1 MGNDQ
6 KSMEKQLKGFLL
18 SRFFLILAIVSV
30 AELIIVFLTNE
41 YLLPSLIMITKYDS
55 VIRIDGAEGLF
66 IVVFVLIAT
75 MIVKKIFPLFRISPA
90 DVNIF
95 LEKILSRRGFT
106 GINASDATETLQAI
120 SNEPKA
126 VLSIILS
133 GILLAVILILPY
145 IIGGV
150 IFSISVARGV
160 KRLQREKEEERKKE
174 EKRRYLMI
182 SNIVHDLKTP
192 MTTVYGYAKA
202 INDGIVPENKQH
214 EYHEAIMAKT
224 ERMNEVVAMLLDY
237 VKLDSEGFTIKK
249 ERIDICELVRSCC
262 AFSFTDIEAAGD
274 EIDADIPD
282 HVIYIMADKV
292 QLSRVITN
300 LITNAIKHNPK
311 GTKIKVSVRSD
322 SSTSAEDVRIFVAD
336 SGDEIPSPLCNQI
349 FEPFV
354 TGDESRAS
362 GSGTGLG
369 LALSSK
375 ICDMHRFN
383 LKLVQIPEMHRYR
396 LGEDYK
402 KVFVI
407 SM

>member
-160 KRLQREKEEERKKE
+160 KRLQREKEEERKK
-174 EKRRYLMI
+174 
-182 SNIVHDLKTP
+182 
-192 MTTVYGYAKA
+192 
-202 INDGIVPENKQH
+202 
-214 EYHEAIMAKT
+214 
-224 ERMNEVVAMLLDY
+224 
-237 VKLDSEGFTIKK
+237 
-249 ERIDICELVRSCC
+249 
-262 AFSFTDIEAAGD
+262 
-274 EIDADIPD
+274 
-282 HVIYIMADKV
+282 
-292 QLSRVITN
+292 
-300 LITNAIKHNPK
+300 
-311 GTKIKVSVRSD
+311 
-322 SSTSAEDVRIFVAD
+322 
-336 SGDEIPSPLCNQI
+336 
-349 FEPFV
+349 
-354 TGDESRAS
+354 
-362 GSGTGLG
+362 
-369 LALSSK
+369 
-375 ICDMHRFN
+375 
-383 LKLVQIPEMHRYR
+383 
-396 LGEDYK
+396 
-402 KVFVI
+402 
-407 SM
+407 

>member
-1 MGNDQ
+1 MGKYQ
-6 KSMEKQLKGFLL
+6 KSIEKQLKSFLL
-18 SRFFLILAIVSV
+18 ARFFLILAIVSV

-41 YLLPSLIMITKYDS
+41 YLIPSLVMISKYDS
-55 VIRIDGAEGLF
+55 IILIDGAEGLF

-75 MIVKKIFPLFRISPA
+75 LIVKKLFPLLRISA
-90 DVNIF
+90 VDVNIF
-95 LEKILSRRGFT
+95 LEKILSKRGFT
-106 GINASDATETLQAI
+106 RLNSSDATETIRAI
-120 SNEPKA
+120 SSNPKA
-126 VLSIILS
+126 VLSIVLS
-133 GILLAVILILPY
+133 GLLVAVILILPY

-150 IFSISVARGV
+150 IFSISVAKGIR
-160 KRLQREKEEERKKE
+160 RLQREKEEERKKE

-202 INDGIVPENKQH
+202 INDGIVPENKQK

-249 ERIDICELVRSCC
+249 EQIDICELVRTCC

-274 EIDADIPD
+274 EIDVDIPE
-282 HVIYIMADKV
+282 HVIYIRADKI

-300 LITNAIKHNPK
+300 LITNAVKHNPK
-311 GTKIKVSVRSD
+311 GTKIKVAVTSD
-322 SSTSAEDVRIFVAD
+322 SSSSAEDVRVFVAD
-336 SGDEIPSPLCNQI
+336 SGDEIPSPLCDQI

-383 LKLVQIPEMHRYR
+383 LKLVQMPEIHRYR
-396 LGEDYK
+396 LGDDYK

-407 SM
+407 ST